1 MNEKYYDPIVAEVRK
16 NREDLLAEFD
26 GDTEKLTAYLVA
38 KRPQRIAA
46 GFRYETAAERQAR
59 FAWSQQQQ
67 EILEQKLASV

>member
-1 MNEKYYDPIVAEVRK
+1 MNKRFNDPIVAEVRK

-46 GFRYETAAERQAR
+46 GFRYETAAEREAR
-59 FAWSQQQQ
+59 FALSRQQQ
-67 EILEQKLASV
+67 EALERKLASV